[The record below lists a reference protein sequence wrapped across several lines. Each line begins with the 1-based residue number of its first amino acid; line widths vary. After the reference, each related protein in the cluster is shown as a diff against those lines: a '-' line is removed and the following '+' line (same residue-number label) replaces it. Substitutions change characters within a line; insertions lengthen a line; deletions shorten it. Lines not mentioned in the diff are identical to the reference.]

1 MAINKS
7 KLFKTAWQMAKGSAK
22 RLGGNAV
29 EYLSDSLRRA
39 WKSAKQAVAD
49 VQSSLNASSRKFENV
64 KDMMEQTVT
73 FKRLDSIRD
82 TFYGRIAELI
92 FEDEKGNLL
101 SWSTKLNG
109 YIASKMETG
118 KSYTIDYN
126 VKNRLADTIVD
137 INYVGFSK

>member
-22 RLGGNAV
+22 RLGGNAA
-29 EYLSDSLRRA
+29 EYLSDSLKRA

-49 VQSSLNASSRKFENV
+49 VQSSLNSSSRKFDGD
-64 KDMMEQTVT
+64 KDVMGKTVT

-82 TFYGRIAELI
+82 TFYGRVAEFI
-92 FEDEKGNLL
+92 FEDVKGNIF

-109 YIASKMETG
+109 YVASKMEAG
-118 KSYTIDYN
+118 KTYKVDFNI
-126 VKNRLADTIVD
+126 KNHVTDMIMD

>member
-29 EYLSDSLRRA
+29 EYLSDSLKRA

-49 VQSSLNASSRKFENV
+49 VQSSLNSSSRKFDGD
-64 KDMMEQTVT
+64 KDVMGKTVT

-82 TFYGRIAELI
+82 TFYGRVAEFI
-92 FEDEKGNLL
+92 FEDVKGNIF

-109 YIASKMETG
+109 YVASKMEAG
-118 KSYTIDYN
+118 KTYKVDFNI
-126 VKNRLADTIVD
+126 KNRVTDMIMD

>member
-1 MAINKS
+1 MTINKS

-29 EYLSDSLRRA
+29 EYLSDSLKRA

-49 VQSSLNASSRKFENV
+49 VQSSLNASSRKFDNV
-64 KDMMEQTVT
+64 KDMMKQTVT

-82 TFYGRIAELI
+82 TFYGRTAELI

-109 YIASKMETG
+109 YVASKMETG

-126 VKNRLADTIVD
+126 VKNRLVDTIVD

>member
-29 EYLSDSLRRA
+29 EYLSDSLKRA
-39 WKSAKQAVAD
+39 WKSAKQAVAGF
-49 VQSSLNASSRKFENV
+49 QSSLNSSSRKFDGD
-64 KDMMEQTVT
+64 KDVMGKTVT

-82 TFYGRIAELI
+82 TFYGRVAEFI
-92 FEDEKGNLL
+92 FEDVKGNIF

-109 YIASKMETG
+109 YVASKMEAG
-118 KSYTIDYN
+118 KSYKVDFNIKKQLT
-126 VKNRLADTIVD
+126 DTIAD

>member
-29 EYLSDSLRRA
+29 EYLSDSLKRA
-39 WKSAKQAVAD
+39 WKSTKQAVAD
-49 VQSSLNASSRKFENV
+49 VQSSLNSSSRKFDGD
-64 KDMMEQTVT
+64 KDVMGKTVT

-82 TFYGRIAELI
+82 TLYGRVAEFI
-92 FEDEKGNLL
+92 FEDVKGNIF

-109 YIASKMETG
+109 YVASKMEAG
-118 KSYTIDYN
+118 KTYKVDFNI
-126 VKNRLADTIVD
+126 KNRVTDMIMD

>member
-22 RLGGNAV
+22 RLGGNAA
-29 EYLSDSLRRA
+29 EYLSDSLKRA

-49 VQSSLNASSRKFENV
+49 VQSSLNSSSRKFDGD
-64 KDMMEQTVT
+64 KDVMGKTVT

-82 TFYGRIAELI
+82 TFYGRVAEFI
-92 FEDEKGNLL
+92 FEDVKGNIF

-109 YIASKMETG
+109 YVASKMEAG
-118 KSYTIDYN
+118 KTYKVDFNI
-126 VKNRLADTIVD
+126 KNRVTDMIMD

>member
-29 EYLSDSLRRA
+29 EYLSDSLKRA

-49 VQSSLNASSRKFENV
+49 VQSSLNSSSRKFDGD
-64 KDMMEQTVT
+64 KDVMGKTVT

-82 TFYGRIAELI
+82 TFYGRVAEFI
-92 FEDEKGNLL
+92 FEDVKGNIF

-109 YIASKMETG
+109 YVASKMEAG
-118 KSYTIDYN
+118 KTYKVDFN
-126 VKNRLADTIVD
+126 VKNRVTDMIMD

>member
-29 EYLSDSLRRA
+29 EYLSDSLKRA

-49 VQSSLNASSRKFENV
+49 VQSSLNVSSRKFENV
-64 KDMMEQTVT
+64 KDMMKQIVT

-82 TFYGRIAELI
+82 TFYGRTAELI

-109 YIASKMETG
+109 YIASKMEIG

-126 VKNRLADTIVD
+126 VKNRFSDTIVD

>member
-29 EYLSDSLRRA
+29 EYLSDSLKRA

-64 KDMMEQTVT
+64 KDMMKQIVT

-82 TFYGRIAELI
+82 TFYGRTAELI

-109 YIASKMETG
+109 YIASKMEIG

-126 VKNRLADTIVD
+126 VKNRFADTIVD

>member
-1 MAINKS
+1 MTINKS

-29 EYLSDSLRRA
+29 EYLSDSLKRA

-49 VQSSLNASSRKFENV
+49 VQSSLNSSSRKFDNV
-64 KDMMEQTVT
+64 KDVMGKTVT

-82 TFYGRIAELI
+82 TFYGRVAELI
-92 FEDEKGNLL
+92 FEDVQGNVLT
-101 SWSTKLNG
+101 WSTKLSG
-109 YIASKMETG
+109 YVASKMGAG
-118 KSYTIDYN
+118 KTYKVDFNI
-126 VKNRLADTIVD
+126 KNRVTDMIMD

>member
-1 MAINKS
+1 MTINKS

-22 RLGGNAV
+22 RLGGNAA
-29 EYLSDSLRRA
+29 EYLSDSLKRA

-49 VQSSLNASSRKFENV
+49 VQSSLNSSSRKFDGD
-64 KDMMEQTVT
+64 KDVMGKTVT

-82 TFYGRIAELI
+82 TFYGRVAEFI
-92 FEDEKGNLL
+92 FEDVKGNIF

-109 YIASKMETG
+109 YVASKMEAG
-118 KSYTIDYN
+118 KTYKVDFNI
-126 VKNRLADTIVD
+126 KNRVTDMIMD

>member
-1 MAINKS
+1 MTINKS

-22 RLGGNAV
+22 RLGGNAA
-29 EYLSDSLRRA
+29 EYLSDSLKRA

-64 KDMMEQTVT
+64 KDMMKQIVT

-82 TFYGRIAELI
+82 TFYGRTAELI

-109 YIASKMETG
+109 YIASKMEIG

-126 VKNRLADTIVD
+126 VKNRFADTIVD

>member
-1 MAINKS
+1 MSINKS

-29 EYLSDSLRRA
+29 EYLSDSLKRA

-49 VQSSLNASSRKFENV
+49 VQSSLNSSSRKFDGD
-64 KDMMEQTVT
+64 KDVMGKTVT

-82 TFYGRIAELI
+82 TFYGRVAEFI
-92 FEDEKGNLL
+92 FEDVKGNIF

-109 YIASKMETG
+109 YVASKMEAG
-118 KSYTIDYN
+118 KTYKVDFNI
-126 VKNRLADTIVD
+126 KNRVTGMIMD

>member
-29 EYLSDSLRRA
+29 EYLSDSLKRA
-39 WKSAKQAVAD
+39 WKSAKQAIAD
-49 VQSSLNASSRKFENV
+49 VQSSLNSSSRKFDGD
-64 KDMMEQTVT
+64 KDVMGKTVT

-82 TFYGRIAELI
+82 TFYGRVAEFI
-92 FEDEKGNLL
+92 FEDVKGNIF

-109 YIASKMETG
+109 YVASKMEAG
-118 KSYTIDYN
+118 KTYKVDFDI
-126 VKNRLADTIVD
+126 KNRVTDMIMD

>member
-22 RLGGNAV
+22 RLGGNAA
-29 EYLSDSLRRA
+29 EYLSDSLKRA

-49 VQSSLNASSRKFENV
+49 VQSSLNSSSRKFDGD
-64 KDMMEQTVT
+64 KDIMGKAVT

-82 TFYGRIAELI
+82 TFYGRVAEFI
-92 FEDEKGNLL
+92 FEDVKGNIF

-109 YIASKMETG
+109 FVASKMEAG
-118 KSYTIDYN
+118 KTYKVDFNI
-126 VKNRLADTIVD
+126 KNRVTDMIMD

>member
-1 MAINKS
+1 MTINKS

-29 EYLSDSLRRA
+29 EYLSDSLKRA
-39 WKSAKQAVAD
+39 WKSAKQAVTD
-49 VQSSLNASSRKFENV
+49 VQSSLNASSRKFDNV
-64 KDMMEQTVT
+64 KDMMKQTVT

-82 TFYGRIAELI
+82 TFYGRTAELI

-126 VKNRLADTIVD
+126 VKNRLVDTIVD

>member
-1 MAINKS
+1 MTINKS

-29 EYLSDSLRRA
+29 EYLSDSLKRA

-64 KDMMEQTVT
+64 KDMMKQIVT

-82 TFYGRIAELI
+82 TFYGRTAELI

-109 YIASKMETG
+109 YIASKMEIG

-126 VKNRLADTIVD
+126 VKNRFADTIVD

>member
-22 RLGGNAV
+22 RLGGNPV
-29 EYLSDSLRRA
+29 EYLSDSLKRA

-49 VQSSLNASSRKFENV
+49 VQSSLNSSSRKFDGD
-64 KDMMEQTVT
+64 KDVMGKTVT

-82 TFYGRIAELI
+82 TFYGRVAEFI
-92 FEDEKGNLL
+92 FEDVKGNIF

-109 YIASKMETG
+109 YVASKVKAG
-118 KSYTIDYN
+118 KTYKIDFN
-126 VKNRLADTIVD
+126 IKNRATDMIMD

>member
-1 MAINKS
+1 MTINKS

-22 RLGGNAV
+22 RLGGNAA
-29 EYLSDSLRRA
+29 EYLSDSLKRA

-49 VQSSLNASSRKFENV
+49 VQSSLKSSSRKFDGD
-64 KDMMEQTVT
+64 KDVMGKTVT

-82 TFYGRIAELI
+82 TFYGRVAEFI
-92 FEDEKGNLL
+92 FEDVKGNIF

-109 YIASKMETG
+109 YVASKMEAG
-118 KSYTIDYN
+118 KTYKVDFNI
-126 VKNRLADTIVD
+126 KNRVTDMIMD

>member
-29 EYLSDSLRRA
+29 EYLSDGLKRA

-49 VQSSLNASSRKFENV
+49 VQSSLNSSSRKFDSD
-64 KDMMEQTVT
+64 KDVMGKTVT

-82 TFYGRIAELI
+82 TFYGRVAEFI
-92 FEDEKGNLL
+92 FEDVKGNVF

-109 YIASKMETG
+109 YVASKLQEGQTY
-118 KSYTIDYN
+118 SIDFKIKKQ
-126 VKNRLADTIVD
+126 VTDTIAD

>member
-29 EYLSDSLRRA
+29 EYLSDSLKRA

-49 VQSSLNASSRKFENV
+49 VQSSLNSSSRKFDGD
-64 KDMMEQTVT
+64 KDVMGKTVT

-82 TFYGRIAELI
+82 TFYGRVAEFI
-92 FEDEKGNLL
+92 FEDVKGNIF

-109 YIASKMETG
+109 YVASKMEVG
-118 KSYTIDYN
+118 KTYKIDFN
-126 VKNRLADTIVD
+126 IKNRVTDMIMD